1 MVPADRPSRPT
12 SASATAPIEARPHSE
27 DSSARADSL
36 SANSPLPMIRVG
48 RIAGA
53 HGLSGALRMRPDN
66 PDSEAFADAAR
77 VTLEL
82 DGKRREYD
90 LLSTSR
96 VGGGM
101 IRLILDGLS
110 NADQAEALKGA
121 IVMIAASE
129 LPVAGP
135 GEFYYYQAV
144 GCEVVLTDGRSLG
157 RVEEVLST
165 GANDVLVVRDG
176 VKEILVPVIA
186 DVVKA
191 MDLDARRIVVEPVPG
206 LLD

>member
-1 MVPADRPSRPT
+1 MVSADRPSRPFS
-12 SASATAPIEARPHSE
+12 SASASTEARPNPE
-27 DSSARADSL
+27 ENSARADSDL
-36 SANSPLPMIRVG
+36 AMIRIG

-66 PDSEAFADAAR
+66 PDSEAFADAPR
-77 VTLEL
+77 LTLDLGGE
-82 DGKRREYD
+82 RREYN
-90 LLSTSR
+90 LLGVSR
-96 VGGGM
+96 AGGGM

-110 NADQAEALKGA
+110 NADQADALKGA

-129 LPVAGP
+129 LPAAGP

-144 GCEVVLTDGRSLG
+144 GCEVVLTDGRRLG
-157 RVEEVLST
+157 LVEEVLST

-176 VKEILVPVIA
+176 KKEILIPVIA
-186 DVVKA
+186 DVVKT
-191 MDLDARRIVVEPVPG
+191 MDLNARRIVVEPVPG

>member
-1 MVPADRPSRPT
+1 
-12 SASATAPIEARPHSE
+12 
-27 DSSARADSL
+27 
-36 SANSPLPMIRVG
+36 MIRVG

-66 PDSEAFADAAR
+66 PDSGAFADATR
-77 VTLEL
+77 LTLDLGGE
-82 DGKRREYD
+82 RREYD
-90 LLSTSR
+90 LLSVSR
-96 VGGGM
+96 AGGGM
-101 IRLILDGLS
+101 LRLILEGLS
-110 NADQAEALKGA
+110 SADHAEALKGA
-121 IVMIAASE
+121 IVLIAASE
-129 LPVAGP
+129 LPTAGP

-144 GCEVVLTDGRSLG
+144 GCEVVLTDGRRLG
-157 RVEEVLST
+157 LVEEVLST

-176 VKEILVPVIA
+176 GKEILVPVIA

>member
-1 MVPADRPSRPT
+1 
-12 SASATAPIEARPHSE
+12 
-27 DSSARADSL
+27 
-36 SANSPLPMIRVG
+36 MIRVG

-66 PDSEAFADAAR
+66 PDSQAFDRAAR

-82 DGKRREYD
+82 GAERREYE
-90 LLSTSR
+90 LIGASR

-101 IRLILDGLS
+101 TRLILRGPSD
-110 NADQAEALKGA
+110 ADQAEALKGA
-121 IVMIAASE
+121 VVMVAAAE
-129 LPVAGP
+129 LPAAAL

-144 GCEVVLTDGRSLG
+144 GCEVTLTDGRPLG
-157 RVEEVLST
+157 IVAEVLST

-176 VKEILVPVIA
+176 TKEILVPVIA

-191 MDLDARRIVVEPVPG
+191 MDLEARRIVVEPVPG

>member
-1 MVPADRPSRPT
+1 
-12 SASATAPIEARPHSE
+12 
-27 DSSARADSL
+27 
-36 SANSPLPMIRVG
+36 MIRVG

-66 PDSEAFADAAR
+66 PDSEAFAQAAR
-77 VTLEL
+77 LTLEL
-82 DGKRREYD
+82 DGERREYD

-101 IRLILDGLS
+101 IRLILRGLPD
-110 NADQAEALKGA
+110 ADQAEALKGA

-129 LPVAGP
+129 LPSAGP

-144 GCEVVLTDGRSLG
+144 GCEVVLTDGRRLG
-157 RVEEVLST
+157 LVEEVLST

-176 VKEILVPVIA
+176 KKEILVPVIA

-191 MDLDARRIVVEPVPG
+191 IDLDARRIVVEPVPG

>member
-1 MVPADRPSRPT
+1 
-12 SASATAPIEARPHSE
+12 
-27 DSSARADSL
+27 
-36 SANSPLPMIRVG
+36 MIRVG

-66 PDSEAFADAAR
+66 PDSEAFADTAR
-77 VTLEL
+77 LTLEL
-82 DGKRREYD
+82 GSERREYD
-90 LLSTSR
+90 LLGVSR
-96 VGGGM
+96 AGGGM

-110 NADQAEALKGA
+110 NADQADALKGA

-129 LPVAGP
+129 LPAPAP

-144 GCEVVLTDGRSLG
+144 GCEVVLTDGRRIGL
-157 RVEEVLST
+157 VEEVLST

-176 VKEILVPVIA
+176 GKEILIPVIA

>member
-1 MVPADRPSRPT
+1 
-12 SASATAPIEARPHSE
+12 
-27 DSSARADSL
+27 
-36 SANSPLPMIRVG
+36 MIRVG

-66 PDSEAFADAAR
+66 PDSEAFADAPR
-77 VTLEL
+77 LTLEL
-82 DGKRREYD
+82 GGDRHEYD
-90 LLSTSR
+90 LLNVSR
-96 VGGGM
+96 AGGGM
-101 IRLILDGLS
+101 IRLVLGGVS
-110 NADQAEALKGA
+110 NADQADALKGA

-129 LPVAGP
+129 LPAAAP

-144 GCEVVLTDGRSLG
+144 GCEVVLTDGRRIGL
-157 RVEEVLST
+157 VDEVLST

-176 VKEILVPVIA
+176 EKETLVPVIA
-186 DVVKA
+186 DVVKT

>member
-1 MVPADRPSRPT
+1 
-12 SASATAPIEARPHSE
+12 
-27 DSSARADSL
+27 
-36 SANSPLPMIRVG
+36 MIRVG

-77 VTLEL
+77 LRLEL
-82 DGKRREYD
+82 DGERREYD
-90 LLSTSR
+90 LLGTSR

-110 NADQAEALKGA
+110 SADQAEALKGA

-129 LPVAGP
+129 LPAAAP

-144 GCEVVLTDGRSLG
+144 GCEVVLTDGRRLG
-157 RVEEVLST
+157 LVEEVLST

-176 VKEILVPVIA
+176 KKEILVPVIA